1 MAPLCTGSDT
11 GGSLRVPSTFCGIA
25 AIRPSVGVVPYER
38 RAFAY
43 SPFQVIGPMARDVG
57 DLALMFG
64 VMAQHDPMEAM
75 SQALSAQSMPAVDL
89 SGLRVAFSAD
99 LGFAPTSRMIRRVFT
114 DRVARLAPLFGRAE
128 EAHPPMAGAVE
139 ANWVLRA
146 LQVLHQHRE
155 RYERHR
161 DKLGPL
167 VVENVEAAMKITV
180 EQVGQAM
187 AEQNRLHQVFAAFFL
202 EYDVLICPG
211 ATRGPFPVEELAP
224 REIDGEVQETF
235 VRWAGLTNGL
245 SVTANPVVALPL
257 GLDEDGLPF
266 GVQIVG
272 PRNAD
277 WRLLAVAAAIE
288 TAGAA
293 DAALSRPRPDLAR
306 LRAA

>member
-1 MAPLCTGSDT
+1 M
-11 GGSLRVPSTFCGIA
+11 
-25 AIRPSVGVVPYER
+25 
-38 RAFAY
+38 
-43 SPFQVIGPMARDVG
+43 QV
-57 DLALMFG
+57 
-64 VMAQHDPMEAM
+64 
-75 SQALSAQSMPAVDL
+75 
-89 SGLRVAFSAD
+89 
-99 LGFAPTSRMIRRVFT
+99 
-114 DRVARLAPLFGRAE
+114 
-128 EAHPPMAGAVE
+128 
-139 ANWVLRA
+139 
-146 LQVLHQHRE
+146 
-155 RYERHR
+155 
-161 DKLGPL
+161 
-167 VVENVEAAMKITV
+167 TV

-277 WRLLAVAAAIE
+277 WRLLAVAAAVE
-288 TAGAA
+288 AAGAA